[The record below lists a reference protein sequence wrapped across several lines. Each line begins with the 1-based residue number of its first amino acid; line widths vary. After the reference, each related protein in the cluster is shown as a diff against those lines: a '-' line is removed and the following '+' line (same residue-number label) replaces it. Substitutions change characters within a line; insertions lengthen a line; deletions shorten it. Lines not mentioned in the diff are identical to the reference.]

1 MDHCTANKSGNDSQ
15 FKQDV
20 DNDITL
26 NKSQSIQNLSSE
38 IEQEHSYS
46 QKMKVEPEEEWG
58 KKILKSKS

>member
-46 QKMKVEPEEEWG
+46 QKKKSNLKKSGG
-58 KKILKSKS
+58 KKF